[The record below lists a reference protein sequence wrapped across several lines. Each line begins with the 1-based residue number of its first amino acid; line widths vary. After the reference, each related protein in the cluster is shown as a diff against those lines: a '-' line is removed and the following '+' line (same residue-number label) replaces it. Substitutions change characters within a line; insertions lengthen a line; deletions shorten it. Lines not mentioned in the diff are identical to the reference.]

1 MFISKNNI
9 IQGKHNKPIL
19 LDFGYKI
26 TNTQKPI
33 IVFAHG
39 FKGFKDWGHFNKVM
53 EYFIKN
59 DFVFVK
65 FNFSHNGGTIEQP
78 IDFPD
83 LEAFGNNNYTKELAD
98 LRTVV
103 DWVENSDE
111 LSNQEIDKNKIY
123 LIGHSRG
130 GGIAILAANE
140 DKRIKKLI
148 TWAAVADL
156 VNRYPQEVLD
166 KWKKEGVMF
175 VANARTKQQ
184 MPLYYQLAEDTL
196 NNAARFSIKNAE
208 KQLTIPHLIIHGT
221 ADEAVNISEA
231 EQLHRWNSASVL
243 EIILGAGHTFGVI
256 HPYTATNFPKDVQ
269 LVLAKTLAFVR
280 TPLKK

>member
-9 IQGKHNKPIL
+9 IKGKHNKPIL

-26 TNTQKPI
+26 TKTQKPI

-53 EYFIKN
+53 EYFIEN
-59 DFVFVK
+59 DFAFVK
-65 FNFSHNGGTIEQP
+65 FNFSHNGGTIKQP
-78 IDFPD
+78 ID

-98 LRTVV
+98 LKTVI
-103 DWVENSDE
+103 DWVENNNE
-111 LSNQEIDKNKIY
+111 LSDKEIDKQKIY

-130 GGIAILAANE
+130 GGISILAAHE

-156 VNRYPQEVLD
+156 INRYTQQQMEV
-166 KWKKEGVMF
+166 WKKEGVIY

-196 NNAARFSIKNAE
+196 KNASRFNIE
-208 KQLTIPHLIIHGT
+208 SASKKIVIPHLIIHGS

-231 EQLHRWNSASVL
+231 KKIHQWNKSSSL
-243 EIILGAGHTFGVI
+243 EIITGAGHTFGAV
-256 HPYTATNFPKDVQ
+256 HPYTAPNFPKDVQ
-269 LVLAKTLAFVR
+269 LVLAKTLAFI
-280 TPLKK
+280 KQ